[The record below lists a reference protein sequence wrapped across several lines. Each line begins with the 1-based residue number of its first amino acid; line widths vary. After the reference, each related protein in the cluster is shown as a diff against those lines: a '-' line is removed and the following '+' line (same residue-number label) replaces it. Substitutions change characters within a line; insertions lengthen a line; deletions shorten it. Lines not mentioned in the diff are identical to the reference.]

1 MSQTYVTGFPRIGE
15 NRELKF
21 ALEAFWA
28 RKIPFSEVQTL
39 AKSLRAKHWRVQK
52 NCAID
57 FIACNDF
64 SYYDLMLDTSV
75 LLGAIPKRF
84 LDIEDPIQRYF
95 AMARGDATHQA
106 MEMTKWFNTNYHYIV
121 PELETKTRFKLDTR
135 KIEEEYAEA
144 KALGLSPKIN
154 LIGPITFLALSRMQ
168 DATDAF
174 SLFDAL
180 LETYEE
186 LFSFLSTLDATL
198 LIQCDEPIF
207 VKTLEPRYLSLLK
220 RAYDRLGKV
229 SSSLKISVV
238 TYFDHAKE
246 AVDVL
251 VTTPIWAIGL
261 DFVYGKENLEVLSHF
276 GDKYLIA
283 GLIDGRNVWKNDLN
297 ASLGLLKR
305 ISQYLPKEQVILS
318 TSCSLLHVPYSL
330 QSETKLPLEVKD
342 KLSFAIEKL
351 SELESLRAHF
361 DVGVFIKN
369 DTSNAPAPQMPQR
382 PFFPK
387 RSAYAQRRIVQEKQL
402 GLPLLPTTTI
412 GSFPQTQEIRSL
424 RASFKKGEL
433 SQEAYESELQKAI
446 EACVRLQEELGLD
459 VLVHGEFERNDMVEY
474 FGELLEGF
482 AFSTHGWVQS
492 YGSRCVKPPL
502 LYGSVKRKTPMTLSW
517 ITYTQSL
524 SDKPLKGMLT
534 GPVTILNWSFVRN
547 DIPKSDVA
555 YEVARAISDEIDDLQ
570 RSDIRIIQV
579 DEAAFKEGYPL
590 RTEKIK
596 AYEDWAVESFKAS
609 VSSAWDQT
617 QIHTHMCYSDFND
630 IIHTIERLDADVITI
645 ETARSGNTLLKVF
658 KNVGYRAQ
666 IGPGVYDIHSP
677 RVPSVEEITTQIKV
691 VLEVFPKEQLWI
703 NPDCGLKTRGWEE
716 TKAALKNM
724 VEAVKAFR

>member
-39 AKSLRAKHWRVQK
+39 AKSLRAKHWHAQK

-84 LDIEDPIQRYF
+84 LDIEDPIKRYF

-174 SLFDAL
+174 GLFDAL

-229 SSSLKISVV
+229 SPSLKISVV

-297 ASLGLLKR
+297 ASLEFLKR
-305 ISQYLPKEQVILS
+305 ISQYLPKEQIILS

-330 QSETKLPLEVKD
+330 QSETKLPLEVKE

-351 SELESLRAHF
+351 TELESLRAHF
-361 DVGVFIKN
+361 DVGVFVKN

-502 LYGSVKRKTPMTLSW
+502 LYGNVKRKAPMTLSW
-517 ITYTQSL
+517 ITYAQSL

-590 RTEKIK
+590 RSEKIK
-596 AYEDWAVESFKAS
+596 AYEDWAVESFKTS

-617 QIHTHMCYSDFND
+617 QIHTHMCYSNFND

-658 KNVGYRAQ
+658 QNVGYRAQ

-677 RVPSVEEITTQIKV
+677 RVPSVEEITTQIKA

-703 NPDCGLKTRGWEE
+703 NPDCGLKTRGWSE
-716 TKAALKNM
+716 TKAALANM
-724 VEAVKAFR
+724 IKAVHLAR